1 MSAIKNAG
9 FILAS
14 TVWVSI
20 CEFSRNQLWLQSY
33 WVEHYAKMGQTFPS
47 QPINGAMWGVW
58 ALLFSIVVFIITR
71 RFTWLQSAA
80 IGWLLAFPMM
90 WVVIGNLG
98 VLPFGTLPIAIPFS
112 IVEATGVAFIVS
124 RSAGNNA

>member
-33 WVEHYAKMGQTFPS
+33 WVEHYAKMGLTFPS
-47 QPINGAMWGVW
+47 QPINGAMWG
-58 ALLFSIVVFIITR
+58 
-71 RFTWLQSAA
+71 
-80 IGWLLAFPMM
+80 GM
-90 WVVIGNLG
+90 
-98 VLPFGTLPIAIPFS
+98 
-112 IVEATGVAFIVS
+112 GVAVFCCCVYYNPPVYLVAV
-124 RSAGNNA
+124 RSHRLAAGFSYDVGGNRQPGCFAIRYTTLCYPIQYS